1 MPNQCPKQ
9 KKNAFLLLRTLRKL
23 EFPELKKLALT
34 EIEWEL
40 IKHNVDKYEDI
51 VNLWNIINRRE
62 IKTKPSEDFIKLL
75 IKNLNGISNLSFD
88 EYVNHIMNIDKTLS
102 KKDIFTNTRYILTG
116 NQNGPSVKDLY
127 NYFGLEGLRKI
138 LDEY

>member
-1 MPNQCPKQ
+1 M
-9 KKNAFLLLRTLRKL
+9 
-23 EFPELKKLALT
+23 
-34 EIEWEL
+34 
-40 IKHNVDKYEDI
+40 
-51 VNLWNIINRRE
+51 
-62 IKTKPSEDFIKLL
+62 
-75 IKNLNGISNLSFD
+75 
-88 EYVNHIMNIDKTLS
+88 MNIDKTLS